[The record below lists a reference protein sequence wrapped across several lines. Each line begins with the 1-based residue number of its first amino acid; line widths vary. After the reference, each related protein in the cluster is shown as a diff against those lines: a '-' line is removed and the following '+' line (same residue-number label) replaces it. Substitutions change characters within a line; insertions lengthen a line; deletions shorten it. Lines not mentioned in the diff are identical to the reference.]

1 MQNLKISGNKQFG
14 KNSIKFDLP
23 LFLFEE
29 DSTWFAYLPSLD
41 LTGYGKTEG
50 EAKESL
56 KVVLEEFLRYT
67 INKNILFIEMKRLGW
82 QVKSKKKPM
91 HAPEISDLINT
102 NNQLKEIINY
112 KNYSTSHYQVNVP
125 AFA

>member
-14 KNSIKFDLP
+14 KNSINFELP

-29 DSTWFAYLPSLD
+29 DNVWFAYLPSLD
-41 LTGYGKTEG
+41 LNGYGETEV

-56 KVVLEEFLRYT
+56 NIVLDEFLRYT
-67 INKNILFIEMKRLGW
+67 LNKDTLLSEMKRLGW
-82 QVKSKKKPM
+82 QIKSKKKPM
-91 HAPEISDLINT
+91 HAPAISDLIST
-102 NNQLKEIINY
+102 NEQLREIINY
-112 KNYSTSHYQVNVP
+112 KEYSTSHYQVNVP

>member
-14 KNSIKFDLP
+14 TNSVKFDLP

-29 DSTWFAYLPSLD
+29 DSTRFAYLPSLD
-41 LTGYGKTEG
+41 LTGYGKTEE

-67 INKNILFIEMKRLGW
+67 INKNTLFIEMKRLGW